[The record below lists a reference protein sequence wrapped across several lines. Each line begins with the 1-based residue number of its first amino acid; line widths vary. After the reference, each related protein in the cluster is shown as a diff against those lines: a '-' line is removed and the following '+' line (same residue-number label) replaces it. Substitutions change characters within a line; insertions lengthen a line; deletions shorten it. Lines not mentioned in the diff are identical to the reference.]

1 MLLEI
6 TPANLVELI
15 ERHLKQ
21 VNTTSLDLSFNEI
34 LDMHE
39 RSRKSIYLLNF
50 SVCFDGQRAI
60 DRVLL
65 NHCFWKCLFR
75 RYT

>member
-21 VNTTSLDLSFNEI
+21 VNTTSLDLS
-34 LDMHE
+34 
-39 RSRKSIYLLNF
+39 
-50 SVCFDGQRAI
+50 VQRNLGYA
-60 DRVLL
+60 
-65 NHCFWKCLFR
+65 
-75 RYT
+75 